1 MDTGCLQGRV
11 VADGD
16 RWYPLYLDP
25 NPQGRSP
32 THGIPAPGREAPMA
46 VGLKGALGYVKKN
59 KKVGKKEEKKK
70 KRERGAEQS
79 VVSVGLLGALRS
91 YRRAQPP
98 SACLICLF
106 FIKQIR

>member
-1 MDTGCLQGRV
+1 M
-11 VADGD
+11 
-16 RWYPLYLDP
+16 DP

-70 KRERGAEQS
+70 EGERGRAERGFCGIAGSPAQLS
-79 VVSVGLLGALRS
+79 PRTASLRLPDLS
-91 YRRAQPP
+91 I
-98 SACLICLF
+98 LH
-106 FIKQIR
+106 

>member
-1 MDTGCLQGRV
+1 M
-11 VADGD
+11 
-16 RWYPLYLDP
+16 DP

-70 KRERGAEQS
+70 RGREGQSRAWFLWDCWEPCAVIAAHSLPPLASSVYSSLSKYAEMEM
-79 VVSVGLLGALRS
+79 
-91 YRRAQPP
+91 
-98 SACLICLF
+98 
-106 FIKQIR
+106 KT